1 MHQHAQRAL
10 EAVDDCLP
18 RCRSHDDVGLLCQR
32 PCRVGHV
39 RGTGSPDMHLD
50 GRLVVPVVAD
60 HVDALSRADFQAAQA
75 RKGIAARGAQHQFL
89 DAGIPLLAA
98 GRPATMACQRHCNHT
113 RQADGS
119 ASLHGIYN
127 TADTVPPDCPHA
139 PGASLPS
146 LVIQGLLHEKNR
158 PAHAYVRPPRRSSR
172 GVDAGGA
179 TGGQPSAQFDLC
191 IVSMCAALLQAAFG
205 GLRGGLS
212 DHPRRQR
219 TLQHVVPTRAPCYWK
234 RTWAL
239 AGCLGAMDGKGPPL
253 RGTAATHCRWDVA
266 RSDKPPRYTRPA
278 WKSHD
283 RRGWCIARLFSVL
296 RYAECVTRCGGT
308 LRQALR

>member
-60 HVDALSRADFQAAQA
+60 HVDALSRADFQAARA

-119 ASLHGIYN
+119 ASLHGTYN

-158 PAHAYVRPPRRSSR
+158 PAHAYVRPPRQSSR

-191 IVSMCAALLQAAFG
+191 IVCIHVCSPVTGSIRGPARGAVRPSEEATDLTACRADTCAVLLETDVGPGGVPGGNGWQGAAAA
-205 GLRGGLS
+205 RYRC
-212 DHPRRQR
+212 H
-219 TLQHVVPTRAPCYWK
+219 TLP
-234 RTWAL
+234 L
-239 AGCLGAMDGKGPPL
+239 GC
-253 RGTAATHCRWDVA
+253 CQ
-266 RSDKPPRYTRPA
+266 
-278 WKSHD
+278 
-283 RRGWCIARLFSVL
+283 
-296 RYAECVTRCGGT
+296 E
-308 LRQALR
+308 